1 MSTNAHADTAEIQRT
16 ITSAL
21 SMRHGR
27 TSLPALADMDRRLRE
42 HIEYLLPEAEKV
54 VGGLWRGS
62 IDWYRGPACWTRSA
76 IMPGRCLPRPCPR
89 WWMSSSGRATASGC
103 WISTRRR
110 CSRGGWCAVR
120 VTRLGDCSMNRIRVP
135 MLWPPPRC
143 VR

>member
-62 IDWYRGPACWTRSA
+62 IDWYRGSSVLDAIRDHARPLPASPLSA
-76 IMPGRCLPRPCPR
+76 LVDVEQ
-89 WWMSSSGRATASGC
+89 RARHCQWLLDQHA
-103 WISTRRR
+103 
-110 CSRGGWCAVR
+110 
-120 VTRLGDCSMNRIRVP
+120 
-135 MLWPPPRC
+135 PP
-143 VR
+143 V